1 MVGLKGLENKQFCAI
16 LSLLKNM
23 AFSLIT
29 KSAIKGTLN
38 KAEARLEELGIVREI
53 TSKRRDKL
61 YSYEKYMLLLN
72 EGTEPIKS

>member
-1 MVGLKGLENKQFCAI
+1 
-16 LSLLKNM
+16 M

>member
-1 MVGLKGLENKQFCAI
+1 MENQHFCAI